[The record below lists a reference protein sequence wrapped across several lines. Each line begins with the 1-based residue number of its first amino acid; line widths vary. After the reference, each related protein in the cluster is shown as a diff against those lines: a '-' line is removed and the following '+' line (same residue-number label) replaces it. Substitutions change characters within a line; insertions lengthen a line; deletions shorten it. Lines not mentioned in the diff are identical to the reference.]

1 MVATALLALLI
12 CHAAAASTLS
22 KVGTSPWSDAWTNS
36 LLAGTTWSMKLNVG
50 REPNTRM
57 PEAWAKSGA
66 RLLLSSMQ
74 VEFQDELVDGD
85 NLPLRWTVEE
95 PACCPA
101 RRLKATAGSFV
112 GASGEVTVAVRDG
125 GWLAEP
131 ADRCGQR
138 VLRFY
143 LDFPD
148 GAQRND
154 AVLPAGRVFFNT
166 HCWDGAELAT
176 YKAEAEG
183 VEAEL
188 DELKAGRLLIPGSQ
202 KADTLGYHLEIL
214 ERSLPKGPVL
224 EGPGNVQLAA
234 DGTIAVKANSITNL
248 FGMLGGNAY
257 HQIGKFSLAPLDE
270 S

>member
-1 MVATALLALLI
+1 MLPGAATESDCGQLCGCVGRGDGRGARRRLARGAGRSLRAARAALL
-12 CHAAAASTLS
+12 
-22 KVGTSPWSDAWTNS
+22 P
-36 LLAGTTWSMKLNVG
+36 
-50 REPNTRM
+50 
-57 PEAWAKSGA
+57 
-66 RLLLSSMQ
+66 RL
-74 VEFQDELVDGD
+74 
-85 NLPLRWTVEE
+85 
-95 PACCPA
+95 
-101 RRLKATAGSFV
+101 
-112 GASGEVTVAVRDG
+112 
-125 GWLAEP
+125 
-131 ADRCGQR
+131 
-138 VLRFY
+138 
-143 LDFPD
+143 PD
-148 GAQRND
+148 GAAQRRG
-154 AVLPAGRVFFNT
+154 AAAGRVFFNT